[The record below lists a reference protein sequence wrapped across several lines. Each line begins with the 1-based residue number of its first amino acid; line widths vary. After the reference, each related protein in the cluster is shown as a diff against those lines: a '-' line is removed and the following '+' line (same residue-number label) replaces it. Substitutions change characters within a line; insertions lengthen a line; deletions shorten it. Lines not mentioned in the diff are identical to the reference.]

1 MVTVGNPRQGTL
13 EAVKPQPESIKEPK
27 NPRSPRK
34 RPSTFIKEGQR
45 RLEELN
51 YAILHGE
58 TYNERLNASREA
70 SELIRH
76 QDRMKKIVAEIQR
89 RNALSEEQERQ
100 REAAR
105 REKLQKMEQE
115 YGTYSTG
122 FYGQGYAYDMQV
134 NAEIEE
140 EVAAF
145 RARLNHDID
154 ALEKAEMENRAE
166 ATATRDDVTDNP
178 FDWASLA
185 GEVGK
190 QSKVRGRNPRMFNLP
205 TGAGTILI
213 LLLIIILMHMLVVP
227 VGATGYTRW
236 QLAGKALAGKV
247 EVDGP

>member
-1 MVTVGNPRQGTL
+1 MATAA
-13 EAVKPQPESIKEPK
+13 EAKPQSESIKEPK
-27 NPRSPRK
+27 RPRAPRK
-34 RPSTFIKEGQR
+34 RGSTFVKETKR
-45 RLEELN
+45 RQEELM
-51 YAILHGE
+51 ALALDGE
-58 TYNERLNASREA
+58 TYQERLNAMREM
-70 SELIRH
+70 SELSR
-76 QDRMKKIVAEIQR
+76 QQKRVAQAVEDMKR

-166 ATATRDDVTDNP
+166 ANATRDDVTDNP

-227 VGATGYTRW
+227 IHTNAGKYTRW